1 MEVIGYLKITEY
13 CNAMFQTAR
22 CLPESDVGVEVEDA
36 LDETV
41 KAAPSMES
49 RAGAA
54 VDSPIF
60 RRASTLENLGLE
72 EITLLDGGPN

>member
-49 RAGAA
+49 RAGA
-54 VDSPIF
+54 IF